1 MAEVFVGRVREST
14 ATTTPQRRGGHTRAG
29 AIGTLLVPGLTGRVA
44 HELTAELSA
53 RTLTGVS
60 LVGNH
65 ELVHQ
70 SFVVFAAEH
79 GVRGSGFARFL
90 TEFIDYIQF
99 H

>member
-14 ATTTPQRRGGHTRAG
+14 ATTTPQRRGGHTRTG
-29 AIGTLLVPGLTGRVA
+29 AARTLLVPGLAGRVA
-44 HELTAELSA
+44 HKLTAELGA
-53 RTLTGVS
+53 RTLTGVG

-70 SFVVFAAEH
+70 SFVVFTAEH
-79 GVRGSGFARFL
+79 GVGGSSLAGFLA
-90 TEFIDYIQF
+90 EFIDYIQF

>member
-1 MAEVFVGRVREST
+1 M
-14 ATTTPQRRGGHTRAG
+14 
-29 AIGTLLVPGLTGRVA
+29 A

-53 RTLTGVS
+53 RALTGVG

-70 SFVVFAAEH
+70 SFVVFTAEH
-79 GVRGSGFARFL
+79 GVGRGSLAGFL